1 MDQLLG
7 PVAPTVRRI
16 SSRISASLVIA
27 QSYPCSG
34 STTSLGSS
42 YYDTVL
48 FDSRITPPVCS
59 ERYRECSLLFHQGK
73 EQAQLSQAL
82 AEWFDAL
89 GSPAEERRIRGL
101 AAKNG
106 RLDQIRSGQRWIP
119 RPE

>member
-1 MDQLLG
+1 
-7 PVAPTVRRI
+7 
-16 SSRISASLVIA
+16 
-27 QSYPCSG
+27 
-34 STTSLGSS
+34 
-42 YYDTVL
+42 
-48 FDSRITPPVCS
+48 
-59 ERYRECSLLFHQGK
+59 LLFHQGK
-73 EQAQLSQAL
+73 EQVQLSQAL